1 MDILSALQVLFG
13 IGLVIFV
20 HELGH
25 HLAARFCKVRVE
37 TFSLGFGPRLVGKR
51 VGDTMY
57 QIAAVPLGGY
67 CRMAGEDRRWQGLE
81 PRPDEIGA
89 KSVGARFFI
98 YSAGVLMNLLFVL
111 VVFPI
116 LFSVGVP
123 FKEARVGSVLEGG
136 PAWMAG
142 VPEQSEVLSV
152 NGEEIFEF
160 EQIRTEVTVGGDE
173 VELVVRTPGATEPT
187 TFLLEREPDPQFG
200 IPRIGIGPAMVRDD
214 AGHLVL
220 TVQPGS
226 PAEAAGLVDG
236 DRLVRVFGY
245 EDFGSTRV
253 QFERASVA
261 GEEMRLE
268 ILSGDASR
276 TVTVEPELQ
285 PSEIRRVGITALQ
298 NLVLAVRPGSPA
310 DVLGLQAGDQ
320 LASVNGRALFRAN
333 TLRAHLLAAPGPV
346 QLVVERAGSSRT
358 LEREPFAPEEL
369 DRFLDGLALRAD
381 MDGTRIAV
389 EPGGAAWD
397 AGLRDGD
404 RVLQVSGTEVS
415 EWNGILRS
423 VRHEAGAGTPIA
435 FAVERR
441 TPEGGSELLTL
452 TAEAREIPLPVY
464 GLGLRYAQYTYQA
477 ASLGEALR
485 FGFYSS
491 WKLVQQLWFALK
503 GIVVGDLPV
512 RENVGGPI
520 LIAQV
525 SYTVA
530 QGSWA
535 EFFFFLCFISMNLA
549 VLNIL
554 PIPVLDGGHLFFL
567 IIEKIKGSPVSEK
580 VLGYSQ
586 MVGVVVI
593 LSLVVYVTYND
604 FMRLL
609 GTP

>member
-245 EDFGSTRV
+245 EDFGSTRA

-261 GEEMRLE
+261 GEALSATSSISLGICSNVSRQSKTIGERPVCDNICVVGCTRVLYVSRNTSGTLISLSLRL
-268 ILSGDASR
+268 LSIEGGNKA
-276 TVTVEPELQ
+276 
-285 PSEIRRVGITALQ
+285 IFTALESSSSDG
-298 NLVLAVRPGSPA
+298 NLPVTPVLASSSPTEMISPPFRRF
-310 DVLGLQAGDQ
+310 V
-320 LASVNGRALFRAN
+320 SFRAA
-333 TLRAHLLAAPGPV
+333 T
-346 QLVVERAGSSRT
+346 
-358 LEREPFAPEEL
+358 
-369 DRFLDGLALRAD
+369 
-381 MDGTRIAV
+381 
-389 EPGGAAWD
+389 
-397 AGLRDGD
+397 
-404 RVLQVSGTEVS
+404 
-415 EWNGILRS
+415 
-423 VRHEAGAGTPIA
+423 
-435 FAVERR
+435 
-441 TPEGGSELLTL
+441 
-452 TAEAREIPLPVY
+452 
-464 GLGLRYAQYTYQA
+464 
-477 ASLGEALR
+477 
-485 FGFYSS
+485 
-491 WKLVQQLWFALK
+491 
-503 GIVVGDLPV
+503 
-512 RENVGGPI
+512 
-520 LIAQV
+520 
-525 SYTVA
+525 
-530 QGSWA
+530 
-535 EFFFFLCFISMNLA
+535 
-549 VLNIL
+549 
-554 PIPVLDGGHLFFL
+554 
-567 IIEKIKGSPVSEK
+567 
-580 VLGYSQ
+580 
-586 MVGVVVI
+586 
-593 LSLVVYVTYND
+593 
-604 FMRLL
+604 
-609 GTP
+609 